1 MIHAAGDTSR
11 KQVNPMSFSRLFGRK
26 RQTGDDEGPI
36 PLAGFETHSV
46 RTVNVTPLAE
56 EPIPAP
62 VEPERPPEVPNDEL
76 RAVMK
81 GLAQGLVEAW
91 SGAVGQ
97 MQTILAADHTKLE
110 AAIADMGRATDQ
122 LKGVTYELA
131 ALRER
136 LVALEGDAIALRQ
149 SGQSLAARLDAQAE
163 ALRSLHSA
171 SQEREARLRDLVT
184 TILKLADSTVSRDT
198 GAKLPDAL

>member
-1 MIHAAGDTSR
+1 
-11 KQVNPMSFSRLFGRK
+11 MSFSSLFGRK
-26 RQTGDDEGPI
+26 HQTGRDEGPI
-36 PLAGFETHSV
+36 PLADFEVHSV
-46 RTVNVTPLAE
+46 RTVNVTPQAE
-56 EPIPAP
+56 EPSPAP
-62 VEPERPPEVPNDEL
+62 VEPELPAEVPNDEL

-97 MQTILAADHTKLE
+97 MQTILAADHTKME
-110 AAIADMGRATDQ
+110 AAIADMNLAADQ
-122 LKGVTYELA
+122 LKGVTYEIT
-131 ALRER
+131 ALKQR
-136 LVALEGDAIALRQ
+136 LVALEGDVIGLRQ

-184 TILKLADSTVSRDT
+184 TILKLADSTVSRDS
-198 GAKLPDAL
+198 GAKLPDSL